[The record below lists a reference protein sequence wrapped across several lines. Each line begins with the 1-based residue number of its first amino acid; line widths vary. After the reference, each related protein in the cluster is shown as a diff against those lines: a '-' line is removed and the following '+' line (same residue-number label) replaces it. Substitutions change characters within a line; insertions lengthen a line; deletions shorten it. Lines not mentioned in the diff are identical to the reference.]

1 MCNRTRCRNTS
12 LQALA
17 VLLFLSFSC
26 HQLHAQQ
33 KELPTVEDRAETYL
47 KQRGEVYVEFVLP
60 AASRLADYAAFLS
73 IDRVNGDTVYAY
85 ANAGGFR
92 KFTSL
97 PQQYKTLVPPSLRQ
111 PVKMAQTVDSTRY
124 QHYLSY
130 DAYVSLMQQF
140 AADYPGICRLR
151 QFGTTPN
158 GHSLYVLKISD
169 HPEEAEAE
177 PDVFYTS
184 TMHGDELT
192 GFVLM
197 LRLSE
202 YLLSH
207 YATDARI
214 RSMIDETEIWVN
226 PLFNPDAAYFTDDST
241 VYGATRYNSAGVD
254 LNRNFPDIA
263 DADTSD
269 DAYQPETRAMMRLL
283 QEVRPVLGANFHG
296 GVEVV
301 NYPWDT
307 WSRLHPDDEWY
318 RYISRCYADTVH
330 AHSGGGYFTDFD
342 NGITNGYDWYQ
353 VIGGRQDY
361 VNFFLHGREV
371 TVELTVA
378 HTPPEDALED
388 YWQYNYRSLLDFIE
402 QSRQGFS
409 ITVTDS
415 LTGEPVSANAV
426 LLGHDWDN
434 SYTEADPATGKL
446 YRLVLPGS
454 YMVEVSASGYHSRTY
469 RVGVADHNMTDF
481 SVRLL
486 PMVTS
491 TFYPN
496 PFSYILQMY
505 LYEPGDNV
513 VLEFTDLAGRLV
525 QRIEQPVVYAGLQ
538 TIALRAMAPGLY
550 VVTLTYRDTRIRKV
564 LFRE

>member
-1 MCNRTRCRNTS
+1 MR
-12 LQALA
+12 ALTA
-17 VLLFLSFSC
+17 LFLLFPLIRAS
-26 HQLHAQQ
+26 QGQQ
-33 KELPTVEDRAETYL
+33 TDLPTVEERAEACL
-47 KQRGEVYVEFVLP
+47 KQRGEVYFQFVLP
-60 AASRLADYAAFLS
+60 ASATPGDYAAFLS
-73 IDRVNGDTVYAY
+73 IDRVSGDTVTAY
-85 ANAGGFR
+85 AGSGAFR
-92 KFTSL
+92 KFTAL
-97 PQQYKTLVPPSLRQ
+97 KQPYHVLVPPSLRHR
-111 PVKMAQTVDSTRY
+111 VTMAQTADSTRY
-124 QHYLSY
+124 RRYLSY
-130 DAYVSLMQQF
+130 AAYVSLMQQL
-140 AADYPGICRLR
+140 ADDYPDICRLR

-158 GHSLYVLKISD
+158 GHGLYVLKISD
-169 HPEEAEAE
+169 HPGDKETE

-184 TMHGDELT
+184 SMHGDELT

-214 RSMIDETEIWVN
+214 RDLIDETEIWIN
-226 PLFNPDAAYFTDDST
+226 PLFNPDGAYFTADTT

-269 DAYQPETRAMMRLL
+269 DDYQPENRAMMRLL

-301 NYPWDT
+301 NFPWDT
-307 WSRLHPDDEWY
+307 WGRLHPDDEWY

-330 AHSGGGYFTDFD
+330 AHARDGYFSDFE

-361 VNFFLHGREV
+361 VNYFLHGREV
-371 TVELTVA
+371 TVELTEE
-378 HTPPEDALED
+378 HTPPEEDLEA
-388 YWQYNYRSLLDFIE
+388 YWNYNYRSLLDFIG
-402 QSRQGFS
+402 QSHQGFS

-415 LTGEPVSANAV
+415 LTGEPLSANAV

-434 SYTEADPATGKL
+434 SFTKSDPATGRL

-454 YMVEVSASGYHSRTY
+454 YLVSVNAEGYHTRTY
-469 RVGVADHNMTDF
+469 HVGVAEHNMTEF
-481 SVRLL
+481 PVRLF
-486 PMVTS
+486 PVVTS

-496 PFSYILQMY
+496 PFSFILQMY
-505 LYEPGDNV
+505 LYDPGEN
-513 VLEFTDLAGRLV
+513 LTMEFTDLTGRVV
-525 QRIEQPVVYAGLQ
+525 QRIEQPVVFSGLQ
-538 TIALRAMAPGLY
+538 TIAVKPMASGLY
-550 VVTLTYRDTRIRKV
+550 VVTLNYRNTHIRSM